1 MFFGNYDS
9 YFIFITISWLNKS
22 NYVYVNVTLTWNE
35 TPIVC
40 FHIIK
45 TRKPPTFYI
54 CIKKAFPCSYIILF
68 ALLMTQKI
76 FSKNKQTKKY
86 RITLIYVPKK
96 SNDCTGSHC
105 KCIDVLII
113 H

>member
-1 MFFGNYDS
+1 MGFFGNYDS

-40 FHIIK
+40 FYIIK

-54 CIKKAFPCSYIILF
+54 LKKPFHVGC
-68 ALLMTQKI
+68 TVNDGKNI
-76 FSKNKQTKKY
+76 FEKTNKRKNIELHLK
-86 RITLIYVPKK
+86 
-96 SNDCTGSHC
+96 
-105 KCIDVLII
+105 
-113 H
+113 